1 MFLVAKLQNIHFP
14 RYWKIRINKCLKSYF
29 CIPTY
34 IQNVDSYVCEDSLQ
48 RHQAVPVLLQGR
60 GGQVVLQRDQP
71 GEGNRRSA
79 AGHRK
84 DNVLVTCDL
93 SSAGSRSPPSWPSPG
108 SAAAES
114 RRLSGSGILPMKVG
128 RIQSRCEARPWAAAV
143 SWALIIIII
152 NRASNEGP
160 HGPSTGWKRLLLA
173 LSHLRHY

>member
-1 MFLVAKLQNIHFP
+1 MFAKTPCSDIRRFQFFSRGAVARLSFSVI
-14 RYWKIRINKCLKSYF
+14 
-29 CIPTY
+29 
-34 IQNVDSYVCEDSLQ
+34 SLE
-48 RHQAVPVLLQGR
+48 R
-60 GGQVVLQRDQP
+60 
-71 GEGNRRSA
+71 GNRRSA

-143 SWALIIIII
+143 SSALIIIIVT
-152 NRASNEGP
+152 RASNKGP
-160 HGPSTGWKRLLLA
+160 HGPSPGWKRQLLA
-173 LSHLRHY
+173 LSHLRLLRNYA

>member
-71 GEGNRRSA
+71 GEGEQEVSSWSQE
-79 AGHRK
+79 GQCP
-84 DNVLVTCDL
+84 CDL
-93 SSAGSRSPPSWPSPG
+93 WPVIRGLEVATELAQPRQRG
-108 SAAAES
+108 
-114 RRLSGSGILPMKVG
+114 GGVT
-128 RIQSRCEARPWAAAV
+128 AAV
-143 SWALIIIII
+143 RLRDLADEGGEDPEQVRGEALG
-152 NRASNEGP
+152 SSSQLCSY
-160 HGPSTGWKRLLLA
+160 HY
-173 LSHLRHY
+173 HRH